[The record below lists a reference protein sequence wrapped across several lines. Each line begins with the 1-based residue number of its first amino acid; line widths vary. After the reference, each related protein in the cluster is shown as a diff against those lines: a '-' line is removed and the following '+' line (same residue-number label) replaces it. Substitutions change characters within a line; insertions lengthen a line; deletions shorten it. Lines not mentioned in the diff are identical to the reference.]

1 MVPHPISRPRP
12 EHLELPREKSCIELF
27 PCGRRQG
34 VEGAEEV
41 GALRCGLVREPEPGE
56 GREAEGPELQSSE
69 MIDECRVSK

>member
-1 MVPHPISRPRP
+1 MVPHPISRPRA
-12 EHLELPREKSCIELF
+12 EHLELPREKSCIQLF

-41 GALRCGLVREPEPGE
+41 GAFGSGLVREPEPSERG
-56 GREAEGPELQSSE
+56 EAEGPELQSSE